1 MTLLVTGADVSDDKV
16 DKLDRPL
23 RSAVRDLL
31 RPVRRQLYLG
41 AGLAFVSSML
51 GLLPYVAVAE
61 IGREL
66 TSAQQADVVWMW
78 VWVGVVGAAGRLLL
92 MVVANLVTHYA
103 DADLQR
109 SLRARLARHAAV
121 LPLGWFTGRGSGEL
135 KKAMEDD
142 IEDMHHMV
150 AHAVL
155 DLASAIGLPIVA
167 LVYLTAT
174 DWRMT
179 LVTLAVLPLASF
191 AMGAAH
197 RTMPARM
204 AELTAAQVEL
214 NNATI
219 EYVDGIQVVKA
230 YGGAGRTYRRLS
242 EGIDRFCDTLAAW
255 TAEAGRAMFV
265 TLLLLSPAS
274 VLLVVAGAGTGLVA
288 AGWLDPVDL
297 LPFLLVGVSLPTPY
311 MTIAQG
317 TQQLRKA
324 RVAAEHLR
332 NVLDQPVLPEPDAP
346 QTPRA
351 YSIRFDAVT
360 FGYTAEEPVLQSVDL
375 LCRQGTVTAVVGPS
389 GSGKT
394 TLSRLIPRFFD
405 VGAGSVTIGGVD
417 VRYIQQ
423 EKLLARIAIVFQ
435 DIVLLRDTIRENIR
449 LGRPGASDAEVEAAA
464 RAARMHETI
473 LALPAGYD
481 TVIAGRGGVLSGG
494 QRQRITIA
502 RAILQD
508 APIVLLDEA
517 TAYVDPENER
527 AVQEALGRL
536 ARGRTVVVVAH
547 RLYTIQH
554 ADQIVVLD
562 AGRVVE
568 CGTHNE
574 LLSAGGRYRA
584 MWTAQNQTPQVTTP
598 RGKDESR

>member
-1 MTLLVTGADVSDDKV
+1 MSDSKV
-16 DKLDRPL
+16 REPDRPP
-23 RSAVRDLL
+23 RWAVGGLL
-31 RPVRRQLYLG
+31 HPVRGRLYTA

-61 IGREL
+61 IGHEL
-66 TSAQQADVVWMW
+66 LTGHRTDVVWSW
-78 VWVGVVGAAGRLLL
+78 VGAGVVGAAGRLLL
-92 MVVANLVTHYA
+92 MIVANLLTHYA

-155 DLASAIGLPIVA
+155 DIASAIGLPIA
-167 LVYLTAT
+167 AIVYLTAT

-179 LVTLAVLPLASF
+179 LVTLAVLPLASV
-191 AMGAAH
+191 AMRAAH

-204 AELTAAQVEL
+204 AELTAAQVSL

-230 YGGAGRTYRRLS
+230 YGGAGATYRRLS
-242 EGIDRFCDTLAAW
+242 EVIDQFCDTLAAW
-255 TAEAGRAMFV
+255 TAEAGRAMFA

-274 VLLVVAGAGTGLVA
+274 VLLVVAGAGTGFVA
-288 AGWLDPVDL
+288 ADWLDPVEL
-297 LPFLLVGVSLPTPY
+297 LPFLLVGVSLPAPY

-332 NVLDQPVLPEPDAP
+332 GVLDQPALPESDAFHS
-346 QTPRA
+346 PRT
-351 YSIRFDAVT
+351 YDIRFDAVT
-360 FGYTAEEPVLQSVDL
+360 FGYTAAEPVLHAVDL
-375 LCRQGTVTAVVGPS
+375 VCRQGTVTAVVGPS

-394 TLSRLIPRFFD
+394 TISRLIPRFFD
-405 VGAGSVTIGGVD
+405 VDAGSVTIGGID
-417 VRYIQQ
+417 VRNIRQ
-423 EKLLARIAIVFQ
+423 EELLSSVAIVFQ
-435 DIVLLRDTIRENIR
+435 DVVLVRDTIRENIR
-449 LGRPGASDAEVEAAA
+449 LGRPDASDAQVEAAA

-473 LALPAGYD
+473 SALPEGYD

-527 AVQEALGRL
+527 AVQQALGEL

-568 CGTHNE
+568 RGTHDE
-574 LLSAGGRYRA
+574 LLFAGGRYRA
-584 MWTAQNQTPQVTTP
+584 MWTAQNLTSHDTTP
-598 RGKDESR
+598 HGKDEPR